1 MKISPSRT
9 TTSIAIAAV
18 GLINIFR
25 SSPTPCW
32 LVAGFDDLA
41 VNEFKNPLTEAVL
54 AVNKESYKLVQLE
67 TLNYDHDVSGRITL
81 PLPSSA
87 F

>member
-9 TTSIAIAAV
+9 TPSVAIAAV

-25 SSPTPCW
+25 SSSTPFW
-32 LVAGFDDLA
+32 LVAGFDDL
-41 VNEFKNPLTEAVL
+41 VENEFKNPLTEAVL

-67 TLNYDHDVSGRITL
+67 TLNYDHDVSDRIIL
-81 PLPSSA
+81 PLL